1 MIRETYLRH
10 KPHNM
15 MYKFIIASSN
25 EEMQEEMYFYQDIL
39 TLEQQHNFFETISN

>member
-1 MIRETYLRH
+1 
-10 KPHNM
+10 

-25 EEMQEEMYFYQDIL
+25 EEMQEEMDFYQDTL